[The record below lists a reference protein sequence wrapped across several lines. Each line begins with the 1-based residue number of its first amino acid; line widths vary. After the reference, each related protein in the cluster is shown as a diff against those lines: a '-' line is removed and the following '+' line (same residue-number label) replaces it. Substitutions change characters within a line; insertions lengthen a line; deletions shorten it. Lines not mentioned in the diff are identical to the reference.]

1 MYIQAL
7 CLTGV
12 AYFKDDIQGVFPAVS
27 ESSVIA
33 IAGSMVKVLAP
44 DTKIVSYA
52 LSGKNGAYKTATFTP
67 QTSNSYYAVVTP
79 VDTSGVNGTVSAYN

>member
-1 MYIQAL
+1 
-7 CLTGV
+7 
-12 AYFKDDIQGVFPAVS
+12 
-27 ESSVIA
+27 
-33 IAGSMVKVLAP
+33 MVKVLAP